1 MVSKSVGIVN
11 SYQYN
16 GVIYNLLR
24 CNNFPANHRSMAG
37 WTIPDRQP
45 EVMRLCG
52 TQQKKYQMLLLPTSP
67 MVTAKLAC
75 RRCDSHIGPRRD
87 PSRFGSS
94 NQSRGMLAMTVHRIR
109 LLGDPILRAR
119 CEPITKPRSTAVRV
133 ILDDMRETLRDWQ
146 SRFGSGR
153 AIAAPQIGAPVR
165 MIYCEMDQPWAL
177 INPEII
183 DIGHE
188 DFEVWD
194 DCFSFPNLLVR
205 VSRAYRVRVRYQDTK
220 GEWHEVELE
229 ADRAELLQH
238 EIDHLDGVLAV
249 DRPQGLDPFCLR
261 EEWHRLH
268 GPGARY
274 GPPEDR
280 NSSYATPLTGL
291 I

>member
-1 MVSKSVGIVN
+1 MVDDAIVVVYNTLCLRHSVLAPI
-11 SYQYN
+11 
-16 GVIYNLLR
+16 
-24 CNNFPANHRSMAG
+24 RSEA
-37 WTIPDRQP
+37 
-45 EVMRLCG
+45 
-52 TQQKKYQMLLLPTSP
+52 
-67 MVTAKLAC
+67 
-75 RRCDSHIGPRRD
+75 HIGRSPC
-87 PSRFGSS
+87 
-94 NQSRGMLAMTVHRIR
+94 QSAAALERKGPTQMTIHRIR

-119 CEPITKPRSTAVRV
+119 CEPITKPGSTAVRV

-177 INPEII
+177 INPEIV
-183 DIGHE
+183 DIGNE

-205 VSRAYRVRVRYQDTK
+205 VSRAYRARVRYQNTK
-220 GEWHEVELE
+220 GEWLEVDVEG
-229 ADRAELLQH
+229 DRAELLQH
-238 EIDHLDGVLAV
+238 EIDHLDGVLSV

-268 GPGARY
+268 GPEGRY

-280 NSSYATPLTGL
+280 NTSYATPITDVL
-291 I
+291 